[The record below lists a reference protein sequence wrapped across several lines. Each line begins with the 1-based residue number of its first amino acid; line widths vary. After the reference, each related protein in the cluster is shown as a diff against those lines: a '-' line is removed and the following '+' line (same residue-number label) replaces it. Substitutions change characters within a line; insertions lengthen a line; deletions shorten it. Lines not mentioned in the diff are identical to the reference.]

1 MAKMKW
7 KSKEVIEAE
16 IQRLAEEKRKKEQT
30 PTPDERIEMLEQ
42 AILFLSME

>member
-1 MAKMKW
+1 MKW
-7 KSKEVIEAE
+7 KSKEEIEE
-16 IQRLAEEKRKKEQT
+16 EKKRIAEEKRKQEQT